1 MQHTQLYIHG
11 AHQGATSN
19 ETFISINPATALPLA
34 TIDQASQKDVNAAV
48 ESAQAGFSVWS
59 NMMPVE
65 RARILQKAAQILRQ
79 RNDEL
84 AHLEVLDTGKPLQ
97 EANCVDIASGA
108 DVIEYYAGLI
118 SGMQGTQQD
127 LGKDAFFM
135 SRREPLG
142 VCAGIGAW
150 NYPIQIACWK
160 SGPCLAAGNTM
171 IFKPSE
177 ETPLSVMK
185 LAEIFTEAGMP
196 DGVFNVVQGDYRVG
210 QMLTAHKD
218 ISKVSFTGESGTGKK
233 IMADSA
239 SNLKQVTMELGGK
252 SPLLVFDDAKLDN
265 AVAGAMLAN
274 FYTQG
279 EVCTNGTRVYVQ
291 AGVYDKF
298 VAKVVARANSI
309 KLGDPLDLDTQ
320 MGALI
325 SAPHLEKVMGFIEG
339 AKLTSARLVCGGNRH
354 HSETTKNGYFVEPTV
369 FADCTD
375 DMVHV
380 KEEIFGPVMS
390 ILRFTDEG
398 EVIARANDSD
408 YGLAAGV
415 FSQDISRA
423 HRVINQMQA
432 GICWINSWGDS
443 PAEMPVGGYKQS
455 GVGRENGP
463 ETLHHYTQ
471 VKSVFVRL
479 DDLESPY

>member
-325 SAPHLEKVMGFIEG
+325 SAPHLEKVMGYIEG

-354 HSETTKNGYFVEPTV
+354 HSEATKNGYFVEPTV

-390 ILRFTDEG
+390 ILKFTDED

-443 PAEMPVGGYKQS
+443 PGYKQS
-455 GVGRENGP
+455 GLGRENGP

>member
-19 ETFISINPATALPLA
+19 ETFISINPATALPIA

-48 ESAQAGFSVWS
+48 ESAQAGFYVWS

-84 AHLEVLDTGKPLQ
+84 AHLKVLDTGKPLQ

-108 DVIEYYAGLI
+108 DVIEYYAGLL

-252 SPLLVFDDAKLDN
+252 SPMLVFDDAKLDN

-325 SAPHLEKVMGFIEG
+325 SAPHLEKVMGYIEG

-354 HSETTKNGYFVEPTV
+354 HSEATKNGYFVEPTV

-390 ILRFTDEG
+390 ILKFTDED

-455 GVGRENGP
+455 GLGRENGP

>member
-1 MQHTQLYIHG
+1 
-11 AHQGATSN
+11 
-19 ETFISINPATALPLA
+19 
-34 TIDQASQKDVNAAV
+34 
-48 ESAQAGFSVWS
+48 
-59 NMMPVE
+59 
-65 RARILQKAAQILRQ
+65 
-79 RNDEL
+79 
-84 AHLEVLDTGKPLQ
+84 
-97 EANCVDIASGA
+97 
-108 DVIEYYAGLI
+108 
-118 SGMQGTQQD
+118 
-127 LGKDAFFM
+127 M

-171 IFKPSE
+171 VFKPSE

-185 LAEIFTEAGMP
+185 LAEIYTEAGVP
-196 DGVFNVVQGDYRVG
+196 DGVFNVVQGDFRVG

-218 ISKVSFTGESGTGKK
+218 IAKVSFTGESGTGKK
-233 IMADSA
+233 IMSDSA

-252 SPLLVFDDAKLDN
+252 SPMLVFDDAKLDN

-279 EVCTNGTRVYVQ
+279 EVCTNGTRVFVQ
-291 AGVYDKF
+291 AGVYDEF
-298 VAKVVARANSI
+298 VAKAVKYANRI

-325 SAPHLEKVMGFIEG
+325 SRDHLEKVMGFIEG
-339 AKLTSARLVCGGNRH
+339 AKLTSARLVCGGHRH
-354 HSETTKNGYFVEPTV
+354 HSEATKHGYFVEPTI

-375 DMVHV
+375 DMAHV

-390 ILRFTDEG
+390 ILKFTDED
-398 EVIARANDSD
+398 EVIARANDTD

-423 HRVINQMQA
+423 HRVINQIQA

>member
-1 MQHTQLYIHG
+1 MQHTQLYING
-11 AHQGATSN
+11 AHKSATSN
-19 ETFISINPATALPLA
+19 ETFRSINPATGQPLG
-34 TIDQASQKDVNAAV
+34 TIDQANQGDVDAAV
-48 ESAQAGFSVWS
+48 VSAQAGFAIWS
-59 NMMPVE
+59 AMMPVE
-65 RARILQKAAQILRQ
+65 RARILQKAARILRE

-84 AHLEVLDTGKPLQ
+84 AQLEVLDTGKPLQ
-97 EANCVDIASGA
+97 EANCVDIVSGA

-118 SGMQGTQQD
+118 CGMQGTQQD

-171 IFKPSE
+171 VFKPSE

-185 LAEIFTEAGMP
+185 LAEIYTEAGVP
-196 DGVFNVVQGDYRVG
+196 DGVFNVVQGDFRVG

-218 ISKVSFTGESGTGKK
+218 IAKVSFTGESGTGKK
-233 IMADSA
+233 IMSDSA

-252 SPLLVFDDAKLDN
+252 SPMLVFDDAKLDN

-279 EVCTNGTRVYVQ
+279 EVCTNGTRVFVQ
-291 AGVYDKF
+291 AGVYDEF
-298 VAKVVARANSI
+298 VAKAVKYANRI

-325 SAPHLEKVMGFIEG
+325 SRDHLEKVMGFIEG
-339 AKLTSARLVCGGNRH
+339 AKLTSARLVCGGHRH
-354 HSETTKNGYFVEPTV
+354 QSEATKHGYFVEPTI

-375 DMVHV
+375 DMAHV

-390 ILRFTDEG
+390 ILKFTDED
-398 EVIARANDSD
+398 EVIARANDTD

-423 HRVINQMQA
+423 HRVINQIQA